1 MKEEIL
7 IYTHRFE
14 KRCGWLGANQ
24 QWRREGRA
32 ETSCN
37 FPRLVLTVWFN
48 TFFNLFLGF
57 YCVGVAGFERVYSFI
72 RQ

>member
-1 MKEEIL
+1 MNMKDLIIKSCNETMKEEIL

-24 QWRREGRA
+24 RWRREGRA
-32 ETSCN
+32 ATSCN

-48 TFFNLFLGF
+48 TF
-57 YCVGVAGFERVYSFI
+57 
-72 RQ
+72 